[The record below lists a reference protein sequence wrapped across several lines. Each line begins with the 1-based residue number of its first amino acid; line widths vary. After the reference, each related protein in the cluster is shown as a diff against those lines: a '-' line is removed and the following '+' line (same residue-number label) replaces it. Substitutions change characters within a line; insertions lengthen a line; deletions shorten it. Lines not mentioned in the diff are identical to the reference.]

1 MKKCFLAL
9 VIFFIA
15 QGLFAQE
22 VDTKLLQGRVT
33 SVDKDVIGVVVQ
45 NITTKDAIITDLEG
59 NFAINVHV
67 NDTLVFSAVHF
78 LKKSIPVTPV
88 LFQSN
93 FVEVPMQEFVNQLKE
108 VVVRPY
114 DLTGDL
120 SKDIDRVTLEKDVS
134 AEALNLPNAQQ
145 RVPTQNERRLK
156 QATYGKF
163 NLGMIL
169 TPPLDPI
176 INAIT
181 GRTKMLKNRVEVDKN
196 YAQTQRVQGYYAD
209 SLFLTTLKIPMDKI
223 DDFMYFCEVDET
235 FQAAVES
242 QDRLKIWD
250 VMINKSRAYRENN
263 DLD

>member
-45 NITTKDAIITDLEG
+45 NVTTKDAVITDLEG

-250 VMINKSRAYRENN
+250 VMINKSRAYRKNN